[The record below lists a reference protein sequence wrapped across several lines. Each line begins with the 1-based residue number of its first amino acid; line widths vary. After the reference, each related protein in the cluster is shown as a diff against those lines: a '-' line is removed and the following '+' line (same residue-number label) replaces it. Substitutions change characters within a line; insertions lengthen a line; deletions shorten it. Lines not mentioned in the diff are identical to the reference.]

1 MAATVPPAQTPWLV
15 GLCSVIFDVDVG
27 QTVQH
32 VVPEGAF
39 TTDEES
45 AISFCSFPV
54 RVVAVGAERQPFTPL
69 KP

>member
-1 MAATVPPAQTPWLV
+1 
-15 GLCSVIFDVDVG
+15 VIFDVDVG